1 MPISSVTKTYQNIF
15 RKQVIYSVH
24 ANKSEE
30 LSEIL
35 FIANFLP
42 FVGTKKQLLELLVT
56 TSYC

>member
-1 MPISSVTKTYQNIF
+1 M
-15 RKQVIYSVH
+15 H

-30 LSEIL
+30 LSEII